1 MGRIADWLE
10 SRTGALR
17 GLRAFL
23 NEEMPAS
30 VGWRNTLGSVA
41 GAILLVQI
49 LTGVL
54 LAIYYVPHPQ
64 AAYESLE
71 WMAKHVTL
79 GGFTRSL
86 HYWGASFAV
95 VAVFVHLCR
104 VVFTGAYRT
113 PREMNWIT
121 GLALFGVVVTLAY
134 TGQLLPFDQMGYWAG
149 TVGIEIASAAPLIGP
164 GIRKMMIG
172 GDTVGALTLTRFYA
186 LHIVVLPALLGVLV
200 VAHLALL
207 RRHGP
212 MRAASDRTSRM
223 ASFYPAQFFRDMIAI
238 SFGLGGLALVAGTF
252 GGPHSGPLN
261 LADTAY
267 QPRPE
272 WYFLAHFELLKLTQG
287 EIQKELVAF
296 FLPVGLL
303 LLLVALPWL
312 DRGQSAAMG
321 HRKPVVFVAAT
332 FIVAFAGLTA
342 YGLSRVANESGDQ
355 SSAEIAASPGETAPA
370 ADAQTTAI
378 ELGRSVYRQQQCAK
392 CHLVKGVGKDIGPDL
407 SLAGIRLQEPFL
419 RAWLK
424 DPKALKPDS
433 IMPPVTI
440 TGERFDA
447 LVAYVLSLKEYAP
460 PPVE

>member
-1 MGRIADWLE
+1 MGRLSDWIE

-17 GLRAFL
+17 GLRAFM

-41 GAILLVQI
+41 GALMLVQI
-49 LTGVL
+49 VTGVL
-54 LAIYYVPHPQ
+54 LAIYYVPHPE

-79 GGFTRSL
+79 GAFTRAL
-86 HYWGASFAV
+86 HYWGATFAII
-95 VAVFVHLCR
+95 AVFAHLCR

-121 GLALFGVVVTLAY
+121 GLALLGVVVTLAY

-149 TVGIEIASAAPLIGP
+149 TVGIEIASAAPVIGP
-164 GIRKMMIG
+164 SIRKLMMG
-172 GDTVGALTLTRFYA
+172 GDTVGALTLARFYA
-186 LHIVVLPALLGVLV
+186 LHIVVLPALLGGLV

-212 MRAASDRTSRM
+212 MRAASDTSSRM
-223 ASFYPAQFFRDMIAI
+223 TPFYPAQFFRDLVAI
-238 SFGLGGLALVAGTF
+238 SFALTGLAILAGTL
-252 GGPHSGPLN
+252 GGPHAGPLN

-272 WYFLAHFELLKLTQG
+272 WYFLAHFELLKLTHG
-287 EIQKELVAF
+287 EFQKVFVAF
-296 FLPVGLL
+296 VLPSAIM
-303 LLLVALPWL
+303 LVLMALPWL
-312 DRGQSAAMG
+312 DRGQSAAMK
-321 HRKPVVFVAAT
+321 HRKPVVAVAAA
-332 FIVAFAGLTA
+332 FIAAFAGLTA
-342 YGLSRVANESGDQ
+342 YGISK
-355 SSAEIAASPGETAPA
+355 IPGETADQQTAAANTSSASSAPA
-370 ADAQTTAI
+370 ADASAQAI
-378 ELGRSVYRQQQCAK
+378 ELGRRVFREQQCAK

-407 SLAGIRLQEPFL
+407 SLAGVRLQETFL
-419 RAWLK
+419 REWLK
-424 DPKALKPDS
+424 DPKALKADT

-447 LVAYVLSLKEYAP
+447 LVAYILSLKEYAP
-460 PPVE
+460 PAN